1 MSLHDEIRN
10 AILTGL
16 EIKGNNEIVQ
26 LNNALRL
33 LAKHRCVLIQNTFIK
48 NNGLCVLQGPLSGIK
63 FIEKSAEGCHIP
75 KLLGCYEQPL
85 LPYIKKAIGAEYE
98 SIVNIGSAEGYY
110 AVGMA
115 LRLPNTVVHAY
126 DLSMTAQSSCRN
138 LAELNGIS
146 ERVTIGSLFKT
157 DHFSQFRDM
166 KTLIICDIEGGEVDL
181 LDPYDAP
188 ALRHLDIIVEAH
200 EGEHPGTIETLMDRF
215 NTTHSIEVV
224 YDNGQRILDSMPPWF
239 MQLSHLDQLL
249 ATWEWRSA
257 ATPWL
262 VMTHLS

>member
-1 MSLHDEIRN
+1 MVFARFF
-10 AILTGL
+10 
-16 EIKGNNEIVQ
+16 
-26 LNNALRL
+26 R
-33 LAKHRCVLIQNTFIK
+33 
-48 NNGLCVLQGPLSGIK
+48 GPLSGLK
-63 FIEKSAEGCHIP
+63 FIETSAKNYHIP

-85 LPYIKKAIGAEYE
+85 LPYIEKAIEAKYAA
-98 SIVNIGSAEGYY
+98 IVNIGSAEGYY
-110 AVGMA
+110 AVGMG

-188 ALRHLDIIVEAH
+188 ALR
-200 EGEHPGTIETLMDRF
+200 
-215 NTTHSIEVV
+215 
-224 YDNGQRILDSMPPWF
+224 QILI
-239 MQLSHLDQLL
+239 LS
-249 ATWEWRSA
+249 
-257 ATPWL
+257 
-262 VMTHLS
+262 